1 MKKVSLVFVVIL
13 FLATGFVNAQTASK
27 DYFVGKWS
35 VLAVGTPGGNSKM
48 VVDLKRV
55 NGKLEGKILREDKD
69 PVEISKV
76 EETPTSIKVYFRHL
90 FYKVTL
96 QLTKKDDVHT
106 DGILMG
112 KYKSTGV
119 RLK

>member
-1 MKKVSLVFVVIL
+1 MKKISLVLVL
-13 FLATGFVNAQTASK
+13 FFFIATCSVNAQTAGK

-35 VLAVGTPGGNSKM
+35 VIAVGTPGGSSKM

-76 EETPTSIKVYFRHL
+76 DETPTSIKVYFRHL

-96 QLTKKDDVHT
+96 QLTKKDDTHT
-106 DGILMG
+106 DGILMS
-112 KYKSTGV
+112 KYKSTGI